1 MNERLPR
8 PLVVALSI
16 GIASVLLGCTGHG
29 EADVNPAENGYEP
42 PASGV
47 DVGYADA
54 VAAALGRAE
63 VEAWGGAARR
73 VALDDQLRGDLA
85 AVFGEEGA
93 ENRIV
98 SLEQNGGVE
107 QIIAE
112 PEGQPYRATR
122 LLEVRENC
130 LVVEGEA
137 DFSVFLRNEA
147 TVGSRPAQFVL
158 RLQGDR
164 AGGNPTPWQMT
175 GFLRSPEEDL
185 SCESVGRRA
194 AGPQGQ

>member
-1 MNERLPR
+1 MDPE
-8 PLVVALSI
+8 
-16 GIASVLLGCTGHG
+16 
-29 EADVNPAENGYEP
+29 ENGYAP
-42 PASGV
+42 PDSGV
-47 DVGYADA
+47 DVAYADA
-54 VAAALGRAE
+54 VVAALGRAE
-63 VEAWGGAARR
+63 LAAWTGAARR
-73 VALDDQLRGDLA
+73 GALDDELREELA
-85 AVFGEEGA
+85 AVLGAEGA
-93 ENRIV
+93 ANSIE

-122 LLEVRENC
+122 LLEVREDC

-164 AGGNPTPWQMT
+164 AGGT
-175 GFLRSPEEDL
+175 RRR
-185 SCESVGRRA
+185 GR
-194 AGPQGQ
+194 

>member
-1 MNERLPR
+1 M
-8 PLVVALSI
+8 VALSI
-16 GIASVLLGCTGHG
+16 GFTLVLLGCTDDG

-42 PASGV
+42 PVSRM
-47 DVGYADA
+47 DVAYADA
-54 VAAALGRAE
+54 VVAALGRAE
-63 VEAWGGAARR
+63 VEAWSGAARR
-73 VALDDQLRGDLA
+73 GALDDELRDDLA

-98 SLEQNGGVE
+98 SLEQNGGEE
-107 QIIAE
+107 QIIEE
-112 PEGQPYRATR
+112 PNAQPYRATR
-122 LLEVRENC
+122 LLDARDDC

-158 RLQGDR
+158 RLEGDR
-164 AGGNPTPWQMT
+164 AGGNPTPWRMV

-185 SCESVGRRA
+185 SCESV
-194 AGPQGQ
+194 